1 MSNGNKYDP
10 SFMAEYLYN
19 RLPQVYRNY
28 DNQELL
34 KRFIDVFSEGGY
46 TRVFNETQ
54 SIMDLLDVDKC
65 PSKFLP
71 LLCSF
76 YGYEYNLEIPE
87 LFQRRLLKYIVDIY
101 KRKGTKSSL
110 KFIARELTGFESEI
124 YENKDFDEEQIRIT
138 KWDKRFEHYR
148 NFILKLTAP
157 YEDSQLYNKE
167 EIVVKIINNF
177 LPTNSQV
184 LVITAYWFLE
194 EKDIVKNVVEDVFD
208 IVNDYNEEVFKKEVI
223 GESDSTSIVDTTYTF
238 EWSQPGEEFS
248 TLNMPPIGLQLFTN
262 VVENMIDVVKFNLES
277 YEKFLTITPAQETS
291 KLSIVDEILSLS
303 ITNPYTE
310 TQRLYDR
317 LNTESM
323 DSYGDY
329 TFTDKT
335 SETPFEE
342 GHTTDKGGTLSHF
355 TKILDNLQT
364 LSYLISGINETN
376 CDIINLVSEETSGIL
391 DIPNDNSLLNK
402 HSKLCTNGLHM
413 FDIVREQGKEDKF
426 IIL

>member
-1 MSNGNKYDP
+1 MNNKYDA
-10 SFMAEYLYN
+10 SFLSNYLYN
-19 RLPQVYRNY
+19 RLPQVYRSY

-46 TRVFNETQ
+46 TQVLNETNN
-54 SIMDLLDVDKC
+54 IMDLLDVDKC

-71 LLCSF
+71 LLCQY

-101 KRKGTKSSL
+101 KRKGTKSSI

-124 YENKDFDEEQIRIT
+124 FENKDFDEEQIRIT

-194 EKDIVKNVVEDVFD
+194 ERDITSKALDDGLFEVVK
-208 IVNDYNEEVFKKEVI
+208 DYNNTVFKNKIQET
-223 GESDSTSIVDTTYTF
+223 ELKDSIVEAPFDF
-238 EWSQPGEEFS
+238 SWSQVGEEYS
-248 TLNMPPIGLQLFTN
+248 TLNLIGIPLFTN
-262 VVENMIDVVKFNLES
+262 VVENIKDIIKFNAES
-277 YEKFLTITPAQETS
+277 YESFMNIGITNETN
-291 KLSIVDEILSLS
+291 KLKLLGDTLSIVIR
-303 ITNPYTE
+303 NPYTE
-310 TQRLYDR
+310 SLRVYDK
-317 LNTESM
+317 LNSETKS
-323 DSYGDY
+323 SYGDY
-329 TFTDKT
+329 TLLDLIK
-335 SETPFEE
+335 SEPFEE
-342 GHTTDKGGTLSHF
+342 EHVSDEFGTLGHF
-355 TKILDNLQT
+355 TKILDNIQT
-364 LSYLISGINETN
+364 LSYLISGISESD
-376 CDIINLVSEETSGIL
+376 CAIINLVSDEENSNIL
-391 DIPNDNSLLNK
+391 YAPCDNSFLNK
-402 HSKLCTNGLHM
+402 HSKLYTNGLFM
-413 FDIVREQGKEDKF
+413 YDIVKEQGKEDTF